1 MSLRTP
7 TKLDVA
13 TNETSSRSSIPT
25 IRVLHQIEPS
35 SSHIQYS
42 RNSNGM
48 LSPRNIMPSMVT
60 FKNQTCPYAEQVIC
74 MQQQPTEMANR
85 SISPSI
91 SSSELFE
98 EFFATNNNNSNNN
111 NNSPLNVAINFKK
124 KPISTHINSICSN
137 CGTKETTLW
146 RRSNTGA
153 IECNKTLPLLMLKK
167 VEVEANVEM
176 EIGSDDIDGNDDNDN
191 ILSH

>member
-7 TKLDVA
+7 TKLGDQSIDHW
-13 TNETSSRSSIPT
+13 ETAAHYYNDDGYPMECFRQEI
-25 IRVLHQIEPS
+25 LCHQWS
-35 SSHIQYS
+35 
-42 RNSNGM
+42 
-48 LSPRNIMPSMVT
+48 LS
-60 FKNQTCPYAEQVIC
+60 KNQTCPYAEQVIC

-153 IECNKTLPLLMLKK
+153 IECNACNLYYRKNNRSRPITMSNKIRKRVRIPRF
-167 VEVEANVEM
+167 
-176 EIGSDDIDGNDDNDN
+176 
-191 ILSH
+191 HFP